1 ARHRQPAFE
10 RLLQHGQR
18 ALARNL
24 REKAE
29 GPHVDAQ
36 DRDLAVV
43 AEPCRVDQRPVP
55 AEHHQQVGASRDLA
69 PRRRRHAGDAC
80 LLLDER
86 GVSVPQKPAHHLAR
100 QIGGRLPGE
109 AGNQS
114 DGCHGA
120 TLPHRGVT
128 LARMPARTGQTN
140 DLFRAAAAKDPSLMP
155 LAERMRPRTVDE
167 IVGQPHI
174 LGPNTLLREAIE
186 TDQVPSLS
194 FWGPPGTGK
203 TTLARVIA
211 AATRAELVALS
222 AVDSGI
228 KDIRE
233 AVAQAERRLAE
244 SRQRT
249 LLFIDE
255 IHRFN
260 KAQQDALFPH
270 VERGTVTLIGATT
283 ENPSFEVNSA
293 LLSRCRVFAL
303 RPLEEPDLELLLQ
316 RALLDKER
324 GLKGAFTAKPEF
336 LAHVAQHSSGDA
348 RRALSALE
356 VAAAR
361 ARAERRDVLESRDAE
376 EALQQKTLL
385 YDKSGDGHYDT
396 ISAFIKSLRGSDP
409 DAAAYYLVR
418 MLESGEEPRFL
429 LRRMVIFAA
438 EDIGNA
444 DPRAISVAVDA
455 LRAFELVG
463 LPEGVLPMTQA
474 AVFLATCPKSNSTLS
489 TYSSAR
495 KAVLERGPLPVPLK
509 LRNAPTPLMKAM
521 GYSGGYRYPHNFS
534 GNYVPE
540 EYLPDALR

>member
-1 ARHRQPAFE
+1 
-10 RLLQHGQR
+10 
-18 ALARNL
+18 
-24 REKAE
+24 
-29 GPHVDAQ
+29 
-36 DRDLAVV
+36 
-43 AEPCRVDQRPVP
+43 
-55 AEHHQQVGASRDLA
+55 
-69 PRRRRHAGDAC
+69 
-80 LLLDER
+80 
-86 GVSVPQKPAHHLAR
+86 
-100 QIGGRLPGE
+100 
-109 AGNQS
+109 
-114 DGCHGA
+114 
-120 TLPHRGVT
+120 
-128 LARMPARTGQTN
+128 
-140 DLFRAAAAKDPSLMP
+140 
-155 LAERMRPRTVDE
+155 VDE

-186 TDQVPSLS
+186 TDQVPSLI
-194 FWGPPGTGK
+194 FWGPPGSGK

-211 AATRAELVALS
+211 AATRSELVALS

-233 AVAQAERRLAE
+233 AVSQAEQRLAE
-244 SRQRT
+244 HRRRT

-260 KAQQDALFPH
+260 KAQQDALLPH

-283 ENPSFEVNSA
+283 ENPSFEVISA

-303 RPLEEPDLELLLQ
+303 RPLEEEDLRVLLE
-316 RALLDKER
+316 RALLDGER
-324 GLKGAFTAKPEF
+324 GLKGAFVARPEF
-336 LAHVAQHSSGDA
+336 LEHVAKHSSGDA

-361 ARAERRDVLESRDAE
+361 ARAERRDVLDARDAE

-385 YDKSGDGHYDT
+385 YDKSGDAHYDT

-438 EDIGNA
+438 EDVGNA
-444 DPRAISVAVDA
+444 DPRALGVAVDA

-474 AVFLATCPKSNSTLS
+474 AVFLATCPKSNTTLT
-489 TYSSAR
+489 TYSNAR

-509 LRNAPTPLMKAM
+509 LRNAPTPMMKAM
-521 GYSGGYRYPHNFS
+521 GYSGGYRYPHNFT

-540 EYLPDALR
+540 DYLPDALRGERFYEPSGNGEEAGIRERLERWRRELDERKRAEEAENTAVSAAARTLDK

>member
-1 ARHRQPAFE
+1 MA
-10 RLLQHGQR
+10 
-18 ALARNL
+18 
-24 REKAE
+24 
-29 GPHVDAQ
+29 
-36 DRDLAVV
+36 
-43 AEPCRVDQRPVP
+43 
-55 AEHHQQVGASRDLA
+55 
-69 PRRRRHAGDAC
+69 
-80 LLLDER
+80 
-86 GVSVPQKPAHHLAR
+86 
-100 QIGGRLPGE
+100 
-109 AGNQS
+109 
-114 DGCHGA
+114 
-120 TLPHRGVT
+120 
-128 LARMPARTGQTN
+128 PARGRQTG
-140 DLFRAAAAKDPSLMP
+140 DLFRAAAARDPSLAP
-155 LAERMRPRTVDE
+155 LPERMRPRMVDE
-167 IVGQPHI
+167 ILGQPHI
-174 LGPNTLLREAIE
+174 LGPNSLLREAIE
-186 TDQVPSLS
+186 TDQVPSLI

-233 AVAQAERRLAE
+233 AVARAEQRLAE
-244 SRQRT
+244 NRQRT

-260 KAQQDALFPH
+260 KAQQDALLPH

-303 RPLEEPDLELLLQ
+303 RPLEEADLRALLQ
-316 RALLDKER
+316 RALNDRER
-324 GLKGAFTAKPEF
+324 GLREQFTATEEF
-336 LAHVAQHSSGDA
+336 LQHVAEHSSGDA

-361 ARAERRDVLESRDAE
+361 ARAERRDTLEQRDAE

-385 YDKSGDGHYDT
+385 YDKSGDAHYDT

-438 EDIGNA
+438 EDIGCA
-444 DPRAISVAVDA
+444 EPRALSVAVDA

-463 LPEGVLPMTQA
+463 LPEGVLPMTEA
-474 AVFLATCPKSNSTLS
+474 AVFLATCPKSNSTLT
-489 TYSSAR
+489 TYSKAR
-495 KAVLERGPLPVPLK
+495 AAVTEKGPLPVPLK
-509 LRNAPTPLMKAM
+509 LRNAPTPLMKSM

-540 EYLPDALR
+540 EYLPDELRGSRFYEPSQSGEERAIAERLEKWREEAERRRSEEGREQAAVEAAAKKLE

>member
-1 ARHRQPAFE
+1 MPRGRQ
-10 RLLQHGQR
+10 
-18 ALARNL
+18 
-24 REKAE
+24 
-29 GPHVDAQ
+29 
-36 DRDLAVV
+36 
-43 AEPCRVDQRPVP
+43 
-55 AEHHQQVGASRDLA
+55 
-69 PRRRRHAGDAC
+69 
-80 LLLDER
+80 
-86 GVSVPQKPAHHLAR
+86 
-100 QIGGRLPGE
+100 
-109 AGNQS
+109 
-114 DGCHGA
+114 
-120 TLPHRGVT
+120 
-128 LARMPARTGQTN
+128 TG
-140 DLFRAAAAKDPSLMP
+140 DLFRAAASKDPTLTP
-155 LAERMRPRTVDE
+155 LPERMRPRTVDE
-167 IVGQPHI
+167 IVGQSHI

-186 TDQVPSLS
+186 TDQVPSLI

-233 AVAQAERRLAE
+233 AVAQAEHRLAE
-244 SRQRT
+244 NRQRT

-260 KAQQDALFPH
+260 KAQQDALLPH

-303 RPLEEPDLELLLQ
+303 RPLEEADLAVLLE
-316 RALLDKER
+316 RALTDKER
-324 GLKGAFTAKPEF
+324 GLGGALTATAEF
-336 LAHVAQHSSGDA
+336 LEHVAKHSSGDA

-361 ARAERRDVLESRDAE
+361 AKAERRDVLEARDAE

-385 YDKSGDGHYDT
+385 YDKAGDAHYDT

-409 DAAAYYLVR
+409 DAAVYYLVR

-429 LRRMVIFAA
+429 LRRMVIFAS

-444 DPRAISVAVDA
+444 EPRALSVATDA

-474 AVFLATCPKSNSTLS
+474 AAFLATCPKSNAVIKA
-489 TYSSAR
+489 YGAAR
-495 KAVLERGPLPVPLK
+495 AAVLEKGPLPVPLK
-509 LRNAPTPLMKAM
+509 LRNAPTPLMKSM
-521 GYSGGYRYPHNFS
+521 GYAGGYRYPHNFE

-540 EYLPDALR
+540 EYLPDELRGSRFYEPSENGEEALIRERLARWRDELERKRAGDDAQSEAVEKLQK